1 MLIYR
6 IGKTRHARDLSG
18 EGARLNGGR
27 WNHPGTPCI
36 YTAETRALS
45 LLEYTAHVSIDDI
58 PRALSFTCIEIP
70 DDAIETV
77 ALSKLPGNWA
87 SWPHPKASRDFGD
100 ALLLSAGS
108 LILKLPSAIVP
119 DEFNYV
125 IDPLHSRIKEVTIVS
140 AKDYAY
146 DIRLKK

>member
-70 DDAIETV
+70 DDAIEAV

-87 SWPHPKASRDFGD
+87 SWPHPKESRDFGD
-100 ALLLSAGS
+100 GLLLSAGS
-108 LILKLPSAIVP
+108 LVLQLPSAIIP

-125 IDPLHSRIKEVTIVS
+125 INPLHSRIKEVAILS